1 MSRRIVSRRRKGALT
16 CRQETDFL
24 ARYLAAELHGK
35 TLEAFEHHLTL
46 CPDCVAF
53 IETYK
58 ATIALTREFLS
69 GNASHGPS
77 VPLRLRKLRAK
88 R

>member
-1 MSRRIVSRRRKGALT
+1 MSRRIVSRRRKAALT
-16 CRQETDFL
+16 CKQETDFL
-24 ARYLAAELHGK
+24 ARYLAAELRG
-35 TLEAFEHHLTL
+35 TMLEAFEHHLRL

-53 IETYK
+53 LQTYK

-69 GNASHGPS
+69 GNASHVPS
-77 VPLRLRKLRAK
+77 ISLRLREPRAK